1 MDNNTY
7 TEPVS
12 ISGEY
17 VTTEVDISTEYD
29 NNNGILHND
38 VLDLLS
44 VTMLIY
50 DYGKTVECVP
60 NDSIENF
67 ASRCKIGDDCTL
79 PLIKQQAI
87 THLREHSSDGKI
99 IEFINDCDSD
109 LQVGITLSEKN
120 KRITIVFRGSESM
133 YDWYYDLKFFKTCIN
148 QEKNV
153 YVHRGFYE
161 QLTKNKNHDVI
172 TRKIKALLETY
183 PDYHIFV
190 TGHSLGGALST
201 LYGYMLSNEIK
212 QNITVVSFAS
222 PRVGNY
228 DWKKTF
234 DAKSNLDHY
243 RITNNNDIV
252 TAFPSILYYHVGN
265 NIRLERNNTASFLY
279 NYSYSWWDYSI
290 FKCYSPSDHFC
301 EEYYKY
307 LCEDKW

>member
-1 MDNNTY
+1 
-7 TEPVS
+7 
-12 ISGEY
+12 
-17 VTTEVDISTEYD
+17 
-29 NNNGILHND
+29 
-38 VLDLLS
+38 
-44 VTMLIY
+44 
-50 DYGKTVECVP
+50 
-60 NDSIENF
+60 
-67 ASRCKIGDDCTL
+67 
-79 PLIKQQAI
+79 
-87 THLREHSSDGKI
+87 
-99 IEFINDCDSD
+99 
-109 LQVGITLSEKN
+109 
-120 KRITIVFRGSESM
+120 
-133 YDWYYDLKFFKTCIN
+133 
-148 QEKNV
+148 
-153 YVHRGFYE
+153 
-161 QLTKNKNHDVI
+161 
-172 TRKIKALLETY
+172 
-183 PDYHIFV
+183 
-190 TGHSLGGALST
+190 
-201 LYGYMLSNEIK
+201 MLSNEIK

>member
-1 MDNNTY
+1 MDNTY

-12 ISGEY
+12 ISDEY

-133 YDWYYDLKFFKTCIN
+133 YDWYYDLKFLKTCIN

>member
-87 THLREHSSDGKI
+87 THLRETIHLRAGRIHSMGRYPR
-99 IEFINDCDSD
+99 
-109 LQVGITLSEKN
+109 LPRQQVTL
-120 KRITIVFRGSESM
+120 
-133 YDWYYDLKFFKTCIN
+133 
-148 QEKNV
+148 
-153 YVHRGFYE
+153 
-161 QLTKNKNHDVI
+161 
-172 TRKIKALLETY
+172 
-183 PDYHIFV
+183 
-190 TGHSLGGALST
+190 
-201 LYGYMLSNEIK
+201 
-212 QNITVVSFAS
+212 
-222 PRVGNY
+222 
-228 DWKKTF
+228 
-234 DAKSNLDHY
+234 
-243 RITNNNDIV
+243 
-252 TAFPSILYYHVGN
+252 
-265 NIRLERNNTASFLY
+265 
-279 NYSYSWWDYSI
+279 
-290 FKCYSPSDHFC
+290 
-301 EEYYKY
+301 
-307 LCEDKW
+307 

>member
-1 MDNNTY
+1 MDNTY

-12 ISGEY
+12 ISDEY
-17 VTTEVDISTEYD
+17 VTTELDISTEYD

-133 YDWYYDLKFFKTCIN
+133 YDWYYDLKFLKTCIN